1 MIDVTSFL
9 HSYYGTILS
18 RRASVDTWVIK
29 RFPGDFPM
37 YSNDAVCALYVADL
51 HMVLQQT
58 QSIMGHPIVDHRPD
72 GSCFVLLP
80 RSFLLNAR
88 ELGRFPVCK
97 CP

>member
-1 MIDVTSFL
+1 MLTQ
-9 HSYYGTILS
+9 
-18 RRASVDTWVIK
+18 RASTIMARSAELGVSMMRHINTCT
-29 RFPGDFPM
+29 FEPLFQ
-37 YSNDAVCALYVADL
+37 
-51 HMVLQQT
+51 LQQT